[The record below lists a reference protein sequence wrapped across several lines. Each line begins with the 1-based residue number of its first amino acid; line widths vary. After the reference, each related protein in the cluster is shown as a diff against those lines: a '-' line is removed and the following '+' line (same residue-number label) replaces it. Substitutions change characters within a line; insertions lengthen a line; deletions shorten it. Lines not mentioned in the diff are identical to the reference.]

1 MANLTKL
8 IEDYARLVPDFPEY
22 SPSETARVLAKY
34 ENTPFE
40 AFTASEIEEELVT
53 NFKHLFTGNY
63 AKWLKIPTWWAEAWA
78 WGERDSVISDACDE
92 LEADRHETPWI
103 EEYLTRYFEERKD
116 EE

>member
-8 IEDYARLVPDFPEY
+8 IEDCARLEPDFPEY

-53 NFKHLFTGNY
+53 NFKHLFIGNY
-63 AKWLKIPTWWAEAWA
+63 AKWLKIPSWGAAAWA
-78 WGERDSVISDACDE
+78 RGERDSVLAHACDV
-92 LEADRHETPWI
+92 LAADSHETPWI
-103 EEYLTRYFEERKD
+103 EEYLTRYFEEHKD